1 MSNSK
6 ILVIELSPEDSDRL
20 ALEAKRRQIDPTT
33 LAEKLLQNTLN
44 KMNSVFSSIPQ
55 VDPIESLP
63 TLNKKWW
70 NDSVNKEFIK
80 YHPELS
86 FSPDT
91 IRIPDLLRANAN
103 VNGSD
108 KKQRSENISKLE
120 FSTFYETLQ
129 NTKRGDVLMSASS
142 VYQKISQEDIINR
155 QCREILL
162 NSQVNLDIEGL
173 KKLYRFRGKTDVLG
187 LIEQYPFLLGLLL
200 KAPDQ
205 IRYYFPDSQL
215 SIEVIAD
222 PEGFDDPMLELA
234 ICINLDPDEA
244 VDRLNLFQD
253 NWWLNLSYQIRKPLC
268 LILEYPDDF

>member
-33 LAEKLLQNTLN
+33 LAEKLLQNSLN

-91 IRIPDLLRANAN
+91 IRIPDLLLANAN

-108 KKQRSENISKLE
+108 KKQRPENISKLE

-129 NTKRGDVLMSASS
+129 NTRRGDVLMSASS
-142 VYQKISQEDIINR
+142 VYQKISQQDSINR
-155 QCREILL
+155 QCREIFL
-162 NSQVNLDIEGL
+162 NSQVDIEAL
-173 KKLYRFRGKTDVLG
+173 KKLYKFRGKTEVLG

-205 IRYYFPDSQL
+205 IRHYFPDSQL

-234 ICINLDPDEA
+234 ICINIDPDEA

>member
-6 ILVIELSPEDSDRL
+6 ILVIELSPEDSARL
-20 ALEAKRRQIDPTT
+20 TLEAKRRQIDPTT
-33 LAEKLLQNTLN
+33 LAEKLLQNSLT

-63 TLNKKWW
+63 TFNKKWW

-91 IRIPDLLRANAN
+91 IRIPNLLLAGANAN
-103 VNGSD
+103 CSD
-108 KKQRSENISKLE
+108 KKQRPENISKLE

-129 NTKRGDVLMSASS
+129 NTTRGDVLMSASS
-142 VYQKISQEDIINR
+142 VYEKISQQDSINR

-162 NSQVNLDIEGL
+162 NSQVEIEAL
-173 KKLYRFRGKTDVLG
+173 KRLYKFRGKTEVLG
-187 LIEQYPFLLGLLL
+187 FIEQYPFLLGLLL

-205 IRYYFPDSQL
+205 IRHYFPDSQL